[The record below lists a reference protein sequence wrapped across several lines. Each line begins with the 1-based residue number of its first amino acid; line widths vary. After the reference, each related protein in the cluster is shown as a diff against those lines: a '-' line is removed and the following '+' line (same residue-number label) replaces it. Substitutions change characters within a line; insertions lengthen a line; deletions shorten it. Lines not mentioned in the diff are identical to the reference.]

1 MLKTVMPLH
10 IFIIIFFTEEKHLF
24 EIEIFCYNVK
34 HLTINHFIHF
44 CRINVLIYLK
54 KIYNDPNV

>member
-44 CRINVLIYLK
+44 CRI
-54 KIYNDPNV
+54 